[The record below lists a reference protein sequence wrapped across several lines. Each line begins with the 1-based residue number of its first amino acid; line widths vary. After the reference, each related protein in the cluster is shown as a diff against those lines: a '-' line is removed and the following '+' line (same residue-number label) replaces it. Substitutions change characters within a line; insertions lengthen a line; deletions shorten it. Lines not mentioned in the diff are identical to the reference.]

1 MPLAVAVTDAVRL
14 LAITAETEFRR
25 ADAPEPG
32 RQIARRPDH
41 RLHVF
46 TAATVTTSDLAN
58 GLLSVACCPEP
69 LLAVSLKP

>member
-32 RQIARRPDH
+32 TTNRTTPRSPAPRVH
-41 RLHVF
+41 RGDSYDERF
-46 TAATVTTSDLAN
+46 SERTIER
-58 GLLSVACCPEP
+58 GLLP
-69 LLAVSLKP
+69 